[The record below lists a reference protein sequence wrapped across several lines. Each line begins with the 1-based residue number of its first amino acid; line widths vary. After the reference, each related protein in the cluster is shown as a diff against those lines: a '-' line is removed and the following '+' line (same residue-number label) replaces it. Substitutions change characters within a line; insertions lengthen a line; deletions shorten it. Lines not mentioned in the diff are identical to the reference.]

1 MALSFP
7 PRMQDASPAFRG
19 PAGDDECAGGGGDF
33 RLSCRRRP
41 VRVAVHSLDVR
52 DAVVFRVLPFFHL
65 SLPESGHER
74 LCCFALSLLP
84 LSAFAYP
91 IEVDPQ
97 LNGTEVYSTQD
108 IGRDMGAILLTNL
121 GGQAA
126 ECTAVFRN
134 GPETPKVRK
143 GVIQPGQNS
152 NFTAQ
157 FGRDI
162 IKLRIKLT

>member
-1 MALSFP
+1 
-7 PRMQDASPAFRG
+7 
-19 PAGDDECAGGGGDF
+19 
-33 RLSCRRRP
+33 
-41 VRVAVHSLDVR
+41 
-52 DAVVFRVLPFFHL
+52 
-65 SLPESGHER
+65 
-74 LCCFALSLLP
+74 
-84 LSAFAYP
+84 
-91 IEVDPQ
+91 
-97 LNGTEVYSTQD
+97 
-108 IGRDMGAILLTNL
+108 MGAILLTNL

-162 IKLRIKLT
+162 IKLRIKADLQDREIERSLTERLGGACL

>member
-1 MALSFP
+1 MK
-7 PRMQDASPAFRG
+7 
-19 PAGDDECAGGGGDF
+19 
-33 RLSCRRRP
+33 
-41 VRVAVHSLDVR
+41 
-52 DAVVFRVLPFFHL
+52 
-65 SLPESGHER
+65 R

-97 LNGTEVYSTQD
+97 LNGTEVSYST
-108 IGRDMGAILLTNL
+108 RTSVATWAPSSSPTWVARRRN
-121 GGQAA
+121 A
-126 ECTAVFRN
+126 AVFRN

-162 IKLRIKLT
+162 IKLRIKLTCKIAK

>member
-1 MALSFP
+1 MPWFSGCCHF
-7 PRMQDASPAFRG
+7 SI
-19 PAGDDECAGGGGDF
+19 
-33 RLSCRRRP
+33 CRYR
-41 VRVAVHSLDVR
+41 
-52 DAVVFRVLPFFHL
+52 
-65 SLPESGHER
+65 ESGHEK
-74 LCCFALSLLP
+74 ALLFRTIVAA

-97 LNGTEVYSTQD
+97 LNGTEVSYSTQD

-162 IKLRIKLT
+162 IKLRIKLTCKIAK

>member
-1 MALSFP
+1 MK
-7 PRMQDASPAFRG
+7 
-19 PAGDDECAGGGGDF
+19 
-33 RLSCRRRP
+33 
-41 VRVAVHSLDVR
+41 
-52 DAVVFRVLPFFHL
+52 
-65 SLPESGHER
+65 R

-97 LNGTEVYSTQD
+97 LNGTEVSYSTQD

-157 FGRDI
+157 FYSRHHQVADQADLQDREI
-162 IKLRIKLT
+162 ERSLTERLGGACL